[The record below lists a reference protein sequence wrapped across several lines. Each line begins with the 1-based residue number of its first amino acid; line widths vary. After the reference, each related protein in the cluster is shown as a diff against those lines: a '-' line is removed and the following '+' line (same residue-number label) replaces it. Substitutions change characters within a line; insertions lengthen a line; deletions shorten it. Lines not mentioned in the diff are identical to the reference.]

1 MTFDLERFAQQR
13 ANLSNIISYLQ
24 TIVNDA
30 QPSQGSPNTTDFED
44 ADPESLMMW
53 NQAYDLLKQVARDK
67 STSQADLVRAR
78 VVLQQGQLVSEA
90 NYLDPVPSSSSSSTP
105 AKEISEASASSSSS
119 VLQSSTFDLQHTD
132 EGGMVPFFKSA
143 AVVSPPL
150 EVSRSRHE
158 DDISISS
165 DVMDD
170 MNSSS

>member
-1 MTFDLERFAQQR
+1 MTFDLDRFAQQR

-30 QPSQGSPNTTDFED
+30 HPSQESFNTTEFED
-44 ADPESLMMW
+44 ADPESLLMW
-53 NQAYDLLKQVARDK
+53 NQAYNLLKQIARDK

-90 NYLDPVPSSSSSSTP
+90 NYLDPVPSSSSSTP

-119 VLQSSTFDLQHTD
+119 VLQSSTLDLQHTD

-158 DDISISS
+158 DHISISS
-165 DVMDD
+165 DAMDD